1 MSRRACVLLLV
12 VCGVLALTAS
22 VLRAVELKPTEPGTE
37 RAPDIYPPLPP
48 RPVPPRPVPPEPPV
62 AENPLTRAIRGIE
75 VGEPIWYK
83 GLGVYPLFQR
93 RVTDKRDYR
102 SLDEAL
108 SRDDLVIK
116 EVGRGT
122 VSKVSLR
129 NTSDRYVF
137 LLANEVLVGG
147 MQNRMLRE
155 DLLLRPRS
163 GEVIA
168 EVFCVEQGRWHNPEM
183 EFRRSERMTQQELR
197 KGAAAGE
204 SQQQVWDR
212 VQQFSRDNDVANATS
227 DLNAMQADEK
237 VARELD
243 EYERGIIPKLPGEAV
258 GLVATRGGSILGAD
272 IFCNEALFHKLRRKL
287 IQSYALTRSEA
298 PGEPVVLGRREVED
312 FLRRC
317 YWTHYSDWEAPD
329 VGRRLR
335 VRGGGLVG
343 AGLSYESSLVHA
355 VLFPEREVEPMPAP
369 GPMPRPL
376 LPRRPSDFGE

>member
-1 MSRRACVLLLV
+1 VS
-12 VCGVLALTAS
+12 
-22 VLRAVELKPTEPGTE
+22 
-37 RAPDIYPPLPP
+37 
-48 RPVPPRPVPPEPPV
+48 
-62 AENPLTRAIRGIE
+62 ENPLTRAIRGIE
-75 VGEPIWYK
+75 VGEPIWYR
-83 GLGVYPLFQR
+83 GLGIYPLLQR

-108 SRDDLVIK
+108 SRDDLVVK

-129 NTSDRYVF
+129 NGSDRYVF

-183 EFRRSERMTQQELR
+183 QFRQSERMSQQEVR

-204 SQQQVWDR
+204 SQQEVWGR
-212 VQQFSRDNDVANATS
+212 VQEFSREYKVSSPTG
-227 DLNAMQADEK
+227 DLNAMQADKK

-287 IQSYALTRSEA
+287 IQSYALTRADESSA
-298 PGEPVVLGRREVED
+298 AVVMGRGEVED
-312 FLRRC
+312 FLRRS
-317 YWTHYSDWEAPD
+317 YWTNYSDWEAPD
-329 VGRRLR
+329 VGRRMR

-343 AGLSYESSLVHA
+343 AGLSHEGSLVHA
-355 VLFPEREVEPMPAP
+355 VLFSEREVEPMPAP
-369 GPMPRPL
+369 EPMPRPL